1 MNKQNLHIFFLF
13 FISIYI
19 AVFSQKLDV
28 STSHFLLAVGIFV
41 FFSVVY
47 SQQRIKIQYSGTELD
62 YAINYGMAIALFAGP
77 LGVVIYEV
85 SYQVLV
91 HSIKKWRYPDYRKP
105 FLYIFYNISIYSF
118 ANITCYYLYGLFEP
132 YFSNIPFGFWLLF
145 AVLVFITNFLTDT
158 FILTHFIFT
167 QKISNLKEAIH
178 FYDNWNVL
186 DLGKTG
192 LINGFLFIFLV
203 EGQWELLIGIFALN
217 YFVSQSIFPIIQ
229 NLKDKGDRDKYM
241 ELAYRDAL
249 TGANNRAFMD
259 LKMEELSNK
268 GETFGIVVA
277 DIDRFKTVN
286 DTYNH
291 AVGDEVLRHFTAFLK
306 SHLREDDLLFRSG
319 GEEFTLFLRQSTF
332 EEICERLE
340 RLRIDLNDSYVVTDF
355 NEEEVKISYTAS
367 FGLYYKKFNDHPS
380 IEKGYIYADNLL
392 FKSKRSGRNRITAEN
407 SMESNEFVH
416 P

>member
-1 MNKQNLHIFFLF
+1 MNKQNLHIFVLF

-28 STSHFLLAVGIFV
+28 STSNFLLAVGIFV

-77 LGVVIYEV
+77 LGVVIYEIL
-85 SYQVLV
+85 YQTTV

-118 ANITCYYLYGLFEP
+118 ANITCYYLYGWLEP
-132 YFSNIPFGFWLLF
+132 YSANIPFGFWILF

-158 FILTHFIFT
+158 FILAHFIFEK
-167 QKISNLKEAIH
+167 KISNFKEVLH

-203 EGQWELLIGIFALN
+203 EGKWELLIGIFALN

-229 NLKDKGDRDKYM
+229 NLRDKDDRDKYM
-241 ELAYRDAL
+241 EMAYRDAL

-259 LKMEELSNK
+259 LKMEELSSL

-291 AVGDEVLRHFTAFLK
+291 AVGDEVLRHFTTFLK
-306 SHLREDDLLFRSG
+306 SCLREDDLLFRSG
-319 GEEFTLFLRQSTF
+319 GEEFTLFLRKSTYK
-332 EEICERLE
+332 ETCELLE
-340 RLRIDLNDSYVVTDF
+340 RLRSDLADSFVMADF

-392 FKSKRSGRNRITAEN
+392 FKSKRSGRNRITAEYG
-407 SMESNEFVH
+407 ME
-416 P
+416 